1 MLEAT
6 DISLARGGNV
16 ILDRVT
22 LRVAPGETVA
32 IVGPNGAGKSTLL
45 HVLSGELKP
54 DRGGVWLQDK
64 PVASYRSRELALR
77 RAVLA
82 QHVQVTFPFSVDEIV
97 RMGAGE
103 RRGAFVDHE
112 AERALRATETL
123 HLRARVIGTLSGGE
137 QQRVHIARI
146 LVQAACGRAATGP
159 GFILLDEPTS
169 SLDMRHQIDLARL
182 AMAHAADGTG
192 VIAVLHDL
200 NLAAQF
206 AQRVVVMD
214 GGRIVADAPAREAI
228 TEEIVGRV
236 FRLKDAV
243 RQGPER
249 PYVLPSL
256 AS

>member
-1 MLEAT
+1 MLEAN

-45 HVLSGELKP
+45 HVLSGEARP
-54 DRGGVWLQDK
+54 DGGHVHLAGK
-64 PVASYRSRELALR
+64 PVSSYRSHDLALR

-103 RRGAFVDHE
+103 RRGTFVEQE
-112 AERALRATETL
+112 AERALRATETT
-123 HLRARVIGTLSGGE
+123 HLRDRIIGTLSGGE

-146 LVQAACGRAATGP
+146 LVQVACGRAAIGP
-159 GFILLDEPTS
+159 GFMLLDEPTS

-182 AMAHAADGTG
+182 AMAYATEGTG

-243 RQGPER
+243 KQGAER

>member
-1 MLEAT
+1 MLEAHEIT
-6 DISLARGGNV
+6 LKRGGNL
-16 ILDRVT
+16 ILDRAS
-22 LRVAPGETVA
+22 LRVKEGEIVA

-54 DRGGVWLQDK
+54 DSGTVALAGR
-64 PVASYRSRELALR
+64 PAASYRSRELALR

-82 QHVQVTFPFSVDEIV
+82 QHVQVTFPFTVEEVV

-103 RRGAFVDHE
+103 RRGAFIESETD
-112 AERALRATETL
+112 AALRATETA
-123 HLRARVIGTLSGGE
+123 HLRSRILGTLSGGE
-137 QQRVHIARI
+137 QQRAHIARI

-169 SLDMRHQIDLARL
+169 SLDMRHQIDLARI
-182 AMAHAADGTG
+182 AMAHAKEG
-192 VIAVLHDL
+192 VGIIAVLHDL

-206 AQRVVVMD
+206 AQRIVVMEK
-214 GGRIVADAPAREAI
+214 GRIVVDGPAHEAI
-228 TEEIVGRV
+228 TEDIMSRV
-236 FRLKDAV
+236 FRLTGAV
-243 RQGPER
+243 KQGAER

>member
-6 DISLARGGNV
+6 DISLTRGGNV

-45 HVLSGELKP
+45 HVLSGEAKP
-54 DRGGVWLQDK
+54 DEGHVHLAGK
-64 PVASYRSRELALR
+64 PVASYRSRDLALR

-103 RRGAFVDHE
+103 RRGTFVE
-112 AERALRATETL
+112 QQAERALRATETA
-123 HLRARVIGTLSGGE
+123 HLRDRIIGTLSGGE

-146 LVQAACGRAATGP
+146 LVQVACGRAAIGP
-159 GFILLDEPTS
+159 GFMLLDEPTS

-182 AMAHAADGTG
+182 AMAYAAEGTG

-206 AQRVVVMD
+206 AQRVVLMD

-243 RQGPER
+243 KQGAER